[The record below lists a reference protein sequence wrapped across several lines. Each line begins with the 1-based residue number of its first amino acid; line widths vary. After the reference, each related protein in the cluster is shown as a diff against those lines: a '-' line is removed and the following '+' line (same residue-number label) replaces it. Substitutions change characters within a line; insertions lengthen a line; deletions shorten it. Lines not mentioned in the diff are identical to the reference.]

1 MPKYIPRQIEG
12 RDVVDNAVDHTAVA
26 ESFIHLAT
34 AAPDGDDDEGTG
46 FAVGCLWIDYSNGE
60 TYTCIGSSDEA
71 AQWAAQDGSDDI
83 NISPAWQSLSYG
95 YETGGGNLP
104 GSPTKTDEISR
115 WPIAAPYPVADIGT
129 LSDEMYSLGPAVEK
143 SAATCFIAS
152 GRIAPVTLRDEVASF
167 PAASPA
173 VVSDIGNVNNSTAYA
188 GSGWSATKGYLFSG
202 NDGPGAGDTIQ
213 DYALVS
219 PFSSSDVAEHA
230 ETDREWPTSHDDDTH
245 TYLVGGSPPSSGID
259 KGIRYQKGT
268 STDSS
273 DVGELSRTT
282 YAACGNTDNSN
293 GYGFV
298 SGGGTTPAEVDEI
311 TRFAFSS
318 PFTGADVGE
327 HASPFIAY
335 GANRGVSTQTHG
347 FTISRTTPG
356 NVKERFAFGSP
367 ASGTDVG
374 EVASG
379 LDDVCCHGV

>member
-1 MPKYIPRQIEG
+1 MVERIPRRIGASKITDTTLEHG
-12 RDVVDNAVDHTAVA
+12 SLSDDIIYISSSAPTA
-26 ESFIHLAT
+26 
-34 AAPDGDDDEGTG
+34 GDDTY
-46 FAVGCLWIDYSNGE
+46 AVGTIWVDYTNGA
-60 TYTCIGSSDEA
+60 TYTCTATGSENAS
-71 AQWAAQDGSDDI
+71 WANQDGDNV
-83 NISPAWQSLSYG
+83 NIAPAWQGLAYG

-115 WPIAAPYPVADIGT
+115 WSVTAPYSVSDIGT
-129 LSDEMYSLGPAVEK
+129 LGAEMYSLGPAVEK

-167 PAASPA
+167 PAASSAP
-173 VVSDIGNVNNSTAYA
+173 VSDIGNVNNSTAYA
-188 GSGWSATKGYLFSG
+188 GSGWSATRGYLFSG
-202 NDGPGAGDTIQ
+202 NDGPGAGDTVQ

-219 PFSSSDVAEHA
+219 PFSSSDVAEHV

-245 TYLVGGSPPSSGID
+245 TYIVGGSPPGSGTD
-259 KGIRYQKGT
+259 KGMRYQKGT

-273 DVGELSRTT
+273 DVGELGRTT

-293 GYGFV
+293 AYGFV
-298 SGGGTTPAEVDEI
+298 SGGGTTPAEVNEI

-335 GANRGVSTQTHG
+335 GANRGVSTTTHG
-347 FTISRTTPG
+347 FTVSRTTPG

-367 ASGTDVG
+367 ASGADVG